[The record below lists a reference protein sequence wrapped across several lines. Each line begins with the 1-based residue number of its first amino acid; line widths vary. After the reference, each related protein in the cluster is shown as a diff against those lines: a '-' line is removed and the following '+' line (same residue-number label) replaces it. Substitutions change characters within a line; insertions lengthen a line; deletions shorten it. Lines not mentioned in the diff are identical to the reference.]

1 MKLLQK
7 LRNKIAVATM
17 QADKEIYFKNISR
30 VISPSTI
37 EEFPTH
43 IRINGETLARTI
55 IAGIPPVSS
64 VGGYPSDL
72 NPRVIDELMNLST
85 SGYQIAYSFAVLPI
99 SNIDSM
105 KMLDDAIYHNKVS
118 QESFKDKNNPH
129 AIAPLKK
136 IFEQDD
142 FAQNYKAIYQNTQK
156 MYHTAF
162 VIIFF
167 GKTEGQLRAAESHVK
182 VLLESN
188 RVSYECPDY
197 RQLDTFLSAQPFP
210 FTQNYCWCEL
220 FSYHTA
226 ALLGTRNTNS
236 RTDEQGLLFGSDM
249 KTGKDILIDLQALS
263 SQHLFIVGATG
274 AGKTYTSLM
283 LLSRAYTM
291 LQKRIIYTTT
301 KSDVGTHY
309 RAVCN
314 YFNGSI
320 IDIGNGESNINP
332 LQILFDLQSHG
343 NMIKVFDDHFELL
356 TQFFNVLFEGISINM
371 TNYLSE
377 SLMETYNNYGIMREF
392 PETWENCKKWPTMLD
407 LRAVWLKD
415 SKDIKNVTARA
426 LADKSFLFTTS
437 WSFLNNATNIDLSAN
452 FIVCDMSN
460 VPESLKNALNVLVT
474 GIMAMRFK
482 TDTKKGTIICVD
494 EGAVYL
500 HQKELSTFLLR
511 ALTQGRSF
519 NISLWLSTQQPSDLV
534 KASLSEEFK
543 TNMQLSIVLGNMR
556 SDTIDI
562 CKNFF
567 KLDKNATQDLLDAG
581 VGEGLLL
588 VGEERIPI
596 RFKPTPLEDSIIKGK
611 TTKEYTT
618 LVDGISLIHEKLY
631 PIVAD
636 QNVVFQEWVNGDDMG
651 LKKLGFEHKR
661 TQRAVGNGLVRI
673 WIKKGMLMGNTICN
687 QTLDH
692 FSTCA
697 YIQGYLVQNAI
708 DAQISHLEGADI
720 TFNTSKGMVYIEY
733 EHGQQE
739 IKVLHAKKEKITE
752 GRLVF
757 VGNASNIKYLYEAIG
772 EQNVIKRGNQLKEFL
787 DEIIE
792 EEQKL

>member
-17 QADKEIYFKNISR
+17 QADKEIYFKDISR

-37 EEFPTH
+37 EEFPTY

-55 IAGIPPVSS
+55 VVGIPPTSA

-72 NPRVIDELMNLST
+72 NPRAIDELMNLST

-99 SNIDSM
+99 SNTDSM

-118 QESFKDKNNPH
+118 QESYKDKNDPH
-129 AIAPLKK
+129 ALAPLKK

-142 FAQNYKAIYQNTQK
+142 FTQNYKSIFQNKQK

-182 VLLESN
+182 VILESN
-188 RVSYECPDY
+188 RIAYECPDY

-210 FTQNYCWCEL
+210 FTQNYTWCEL

-249 KTGKDILIDLQALS
+249 KTGKDILIDLQALA

-274 AGKTYTSLM
+274 AGKTYTSLI
-283 LLSRAYTM
+283 LLSRAYSM

-301 KSDVGTHY
+301 KSDSTTDY

-314 YFNGSI
+314 YFEGSV

-332 LQILFDLQSHG
+332 LQILFDKQFHG

-377 SLMETYNNYGIMREF
+377 SLMETYNSYGIMREF

-407 LRAVWLKD
+407 LRAVWIKD

-437 WSFLNNATNIDLSAN
+437 WGFLNNATSIDLSAN

-474 GIMAMRFK
+474 GIMAMRFR
-482 TDTKKGTIICVD
+482 TDTKRGTIICVD

-511 ALTQGRSF
+511 TLTQGRSF

-534 KASLSEEFK
+534 KANLSEEFK
-543 TNMQLSIVLGNMR
+543 TNMQLSIILGNMR

-567 KLDKNATQDLLDAG
+567 KLDKNATQNLLDAG

-588 VGEERIPI
+588 VGEEKIPI
-596 RFKPTPLEDSIIKGK
+596 KFKPTKLENDIIKGHTNK
-611 TTKEYTT
+611 ERTK
-618 LVDGISLIHEKLY
+618 LSNGISLNNEALFPLISEHGFISK
-631 PIVAD
+631 D
-636 QNVVFQEWVNGDDMG
+636 WVSGDDMG
-651 LKKLGFEHKR
+651 LSKLGYEHRRVQK
-661 TQRAVGNGLVRI
+661 AVGNGLLRV
-673 WIKKGMLMGNTICN
+673 WLKKGMLINDMVRN
-687 QTLDH
+687 QSLDH
-692 FSTCA
+692 YSTVLQIA
-697 YIQGYLVQNAI
+697 GHLI
-708 DAQISHLEGADI
+708 DKRIPVTVNHLEGADVCFEVGGKKI
-720 TFNTSKGMVYIEY
+720 YLEY
-733 EHGQQE
+733 EAGTQSPKDLQ
-739 IKVLHAKKEKITE
+739 VKKQNITD
-752 GRLVF
+752 GLIVF
-757 VGNASNIKYLYEAIG
+757 ICNASNQKYLYENVG
-772 EQNVIKRGNQLKEFL
+772 EENVVKRGKELTEFL
-787 DEIIE
+787 DGLIE
-792 EEQKL
+792 TRP